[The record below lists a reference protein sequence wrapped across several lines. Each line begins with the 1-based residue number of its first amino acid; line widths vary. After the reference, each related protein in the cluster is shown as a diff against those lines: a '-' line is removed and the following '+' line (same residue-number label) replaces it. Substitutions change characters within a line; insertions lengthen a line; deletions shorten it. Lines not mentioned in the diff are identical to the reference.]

1 MKRAVSLVLAF
12 ILAIGLSPAAL
23 AASAAY
29 GSDVWLKDTV
39 LQDGVVLSD
48 NTFWSGG
55 YDRPRHEYYITY

>member
-39 LQDGVVLSD
+39 LQDG
-48 NTFWSGG
+48 G
-55 YDRPRHEYYITY
+55 